1 MRKIRLDVEALE
13 VETFTTTGAAAGSG
27 TVQGHDSGATNGQL
41 CSGACSPGGSGGDGC
56 FDPAS
61 ISGWD
66 GCICPNQMGTWQA
79 GC

>member
-1 MRKIRLDVEALE
+1 MRKIRLDVEALKID
-13 VETFTTTGAAAGSG
+13 TFTTTGAEAGRG
-27 TVQGHDSGATNGQL
+27 TVAGHDSGGTNGQL
-41 CSGACSPGGSGGDGC
+41 CSGACSPGSGST

-66 GCICPNQMGTWQA
+66 MCFCPNQMGTWQL

>member
-13 VETFTTTGAAAGSG
+13 VETFTTTGAAAGRG
-27 TVQGHDSGATNGQL
+27 TVAGHDSGTNGQL
-41 CSGACSPGGSGGDGC
+41 CSGACSPGGSGGDNC

-61 ISGWD
+61 LSGWD